1 MDCVQ
6 NFKKTFAAMEIAGL
20 LGERPWVLHQG
31 LCLHSLMFKS
41 PAYYLSGTGE
51 QYSLRRSTRTAK

>member
-6 NFKKTFAAMEIAGL
+6 NLKKMFAAMEIAGL

-31 LCLHSLMFKS
+31 LCLHALMFKS
-41 PAYYLSGTGE
+41 PAYYLSGAGE
-51 QYSLRRSTRTAK
+51 Q